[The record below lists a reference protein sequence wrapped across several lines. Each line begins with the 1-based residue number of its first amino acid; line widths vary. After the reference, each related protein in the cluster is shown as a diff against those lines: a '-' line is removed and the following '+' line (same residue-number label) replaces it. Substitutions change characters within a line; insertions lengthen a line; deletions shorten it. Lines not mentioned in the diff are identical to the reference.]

1 MTQGQCPRVSV
12 VMPFK
17 NRADLIGETIDSVLS
32 QTWTD
37 FELICISDGST
48 DESDEIVRG
57 YAAKDARVSLVSN
70 ENKPGVAGAANTGLA
85 HARGEF
91 VARIDSDDIM
101 LQNRIAV
108 QVRFMDEHPEVAVC
122 GSWVQTFGEVDGTIW
137 RLPVSHEEICVW
149 MLFHGALAHPAVII
163 RRQRFEEIGL
173 RYDGNFAAEDYEL
186 WTRAARKVRL
196 ANVPRILLRYRIHPT
211 AVTTTYH
218 DRLMAS
224 VRRVHQRQLRELGL
238 TASADELDLHWRI
251 SEYQFEKT
259 PEFKNRAAEW
269 FEKLKAA
276 NAATGIFDRDQLAR
290 FLSAKL
296 GEISAAMP
304 VPATAG
310 TVPPPPKRR
319 LATLRRALKAILPP
333 IVTAGLVRSIITLN
347 HIVRR
352 ASVCLR
358 DRSLWVRAAVALTP
372 PILLPLVRRGYRMGK
387 AVLQRAT
394 GRALQHHLPERYK
407 IGMAILIHERPRYLE
422 ICLDTLF
429 QTNLHDYDI
438 TFLLIDDGSQDP
450 RVKEL
455 MERPRDPKYKIV
467 RKYMPK
473 GPNNAG
479 AAINRAIRTL
489 QAMGPFDVIGWSDP
503 DALYHPEWLDQM
515 LKICM
520 WAKAHHQGHSLGP
533 FCCFNSSDVSHVVF
547 GSYESPYGTYVVKRQ
562 MGMLNYFYLAK
573 DLDRLGLFEEHKDD
587 EIAMTAKFDRL
598 GVRNFSTATSYV
610 EHIGQDSL
618 LNQWRPVP
626 VRRAVYG
633 LNLAPAG
640 WPRQLETAETLGYY
654 REVKGSRTVGA
665 DIWSDVPL
673 DIVFVAA
680 DQDLDVL
687 PLAVEGVRRNLRH
700 PIKDITIVAPA
711 ESRIKTLA
719 QEIGCRFVCEDD
731 VIPLRKRDI
740 KYTVSGVDRSGW
752 LLQQF
757 LKLSADA
764 FVGTD
769 RYLVVDAD
777 TVLIKPQIFIAGG
790 SDLLLHSN
798 GLEYHHPYFSAYEL
812 LVNLQ
817 VKTRVSAVAH
827 QMLFNRSR
835 LASLKSRIEQVG
847 NAPWYMSIINAADL
861 TEASCFSE
869 YETYGQW
876 CIANYPETTHREFA
890 FNKSLSRSLMSP
902 IDVIMQQYARD
913 YRSVSFHWYYK
924 NTS

>member
-1 MTQGQCPRVSV
+1 MTQGQPPRVSV

-48 DESDEIVRG
+48 DESADIVRN
-57 YAAKDARVSLVSN
+57 YAARDARVQLWSN
-70 ENKPGVAGAANTGLA
+70 ENQAGISGAANTGLA

-91 VARIDSDDIM
+91 VARIDSDDIA

-108 QVRFMDEHPEVAVC
+108 QVRFMDEHAEVAVC
-122 GSWVQTFGEVDGTIW
+122 GSWVQTFGIWGEHIW
-137 RLPVSHEEICVW
+137 RLPVSHEEICVR
-149 MLFHGALAHPAVII
+149 MLFYGALANPSVMI
-163 RRQRFEEIGL
+163 RRKV
-173 RYDGNFAAEDYEL
+173 FADHLLYHDEAYQSAKDYEL

-196 ANVPRILLRYRIHPT
+196 ANVPRVLLRYRTHL
-211 AVTTTYH
+211 ASLSTT
-218 DRLMAS
+218 DRSRMVAS

-238 TASADELDLHWRI
+238 TASADELDLHERI
-251 SEYQFEKT
+251 SESQFEQT
-259 PEFKNRAAEW
+259 VEFRNRAAEW

-333 IVTAGLVRSIITLN
+333 TVTAGLVRSI
-347 HIVRR
+347 HIVHR
-352 ASVCLR
+352 AFTCLR

-372 PILLPLVRRGYRMGK
+372 PILLPLVRRGYRTGK

-394 GRALQHHLPERYK
+394 GRALQRRLPERYK
-407 IGMAILIHERPRYLE
+407 IGMAVLIHERPRYLE
-422 ICLDTLF
+422 VCLDTLF
-429 QTNLHDYDI
+429 QTNLHGYDV

-450 RVKEL
+450 RIKEL
-455 MERPRDPKYKIV
+455 MEKPRDPKYKIA
-467 RKYMPK
+467 RHYAPK
-473 GPNNAG
+473 TLNSWG
-479 AAINRAIRTL
+479 AAFNQAIREL
-489 QAMGPFDVIGWSDP
+489 RRIGKFDVIGTSDS
-503 DALYHPEWLDQM
+503 DALFHPEWLDQLM
-515 LKICM
+515 KVAI
-520 WAKAHHQGHSLGP
+520 WAKAKHAEHRLGP
-533 FCCFNSSDVSHVVF
+533 FSAFNSSDRDFHQWL
-547 GSYESPYGTYVVKRQ
+547 GSYATPHGNFVVKKR
-562 MGMLNYFYLAK
+562 MGALNYLYFAK
-573 DLDRLGLFEEHKDD
+573 DLERLGLFEEHEED
-587 EIAMTAKFDRL
+587 ETAMTATFDRL

-610 EHIGQDSL
+610 EHIGQDSV
-618 LNQWRPVP
+618 LNQWRPTP

-640 WPRQLETAETLGYY
+640 WPRQLEAAETLGYY
-654 REVKGSRTVGA
+654 REVKGSTTVGA

-680 DQDLDVL
+680 DQDLAVL

-700 PIKDITIVAPA
+700 PIKDIAIVAPA
-711 ESRIKTLA
+711 ESRMKKLA
-719 QEIGCRFVCEDD
+719 REIGCRYVCESD

-740 KYTVSGVDRSGW
+740 KYTVEGVDRSGW

-757 LKLSADA
+757 LKLGADA
-764 FVGTD
+764 IVDTD

-777 TVLIKPQIFIAGG
+777 TILIKPQIFLVGG
-790 SDLLLHSN
+790 SDVLLHTE
-798 GLEYHHPYFSAYEL
+798 EYHHPYFSAYEF
-812 LVNLQ
+812 LVNSG
-817 VKTRVSAVAH
+817 VKTRVSSVAH

-835 LASLKSRIEQVG
+835 LASLKSRMEQVG
-847 NAPWYMSIINAADL
+847 NAPWCMSIINAADL
-861 TEASCFSE
+861 TDLSCFSE

-924 NTS
+924 ETS